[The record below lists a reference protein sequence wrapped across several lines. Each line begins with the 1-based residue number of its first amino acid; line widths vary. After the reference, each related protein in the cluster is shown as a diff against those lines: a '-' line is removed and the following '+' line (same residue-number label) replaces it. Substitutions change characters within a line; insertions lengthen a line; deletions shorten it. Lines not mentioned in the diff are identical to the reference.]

1 MNTEKYKVV
10 EQVSLENFKTLEKVN
25 YAKKELQKVRKEI
38 SDLQEKMY
46 AEGRYAMLVCIQGM
60 DTSGKDSLIREIFK
74 DVNARGVEVS
84 SFKEPT
90 ELELE
95 HDFMWRHYVALPPKG
110 KIGVFNRTHYE
121 NVLVTRVRPEY
132 IFKENIPTV
141 NSLDDL
147 DDAFYYS
154 RMERML
160 QFEEHL
166 VKNGTIVLKFFLN
179 ISKEEQKKRLL
190 RRLERPDKNWKFSES
205 DLKERKKWSEYQKC
219 YEDVLNKTSTE
230 KAPWFI
236 VPSDNKPTSRLIVAK
251 TILKEMKK
259 CNFKE
264 PMLDQ
269 KHIDELN
276 DFETQLKKEK

>member
-1 MNTEKYKVV
+1 MNTEKYKVAGKV
-10 EQVSLENFKTLEKVN
+10 NLENFKTLEKIN

-74 DVNARGVEVS
+74 DVNARGVEVY

-219 YEDVLNKTSTE
+219 YQDVLNKTSTE

-259 CNFKE
+259 YNFKE

-276 DFETQLKKEK
+276 DFEIQLKKEQ